1 MTTESI
7 HFAAPPRHRDEVTER
22 LAGVSR
28 EQGLDPLARRL
39 DQLGR
44 WLGDDLRG
52 VELELSV
59 VASEERDV
67 AEQSARRLL
76 ERPGKRIRAS
86 AALLAGRLGP
96 KPTSVRDVA
105 IASELVHAATLLH
118 DDVLDEGTER
128 RGGTAAR
135 VLYGNS
141 ASILGGD
148 HLLIE
153 ALRLVERFGDP
164 AHLRALF
171 GVIGEM
177 IRAEAV
183 QLERRGKIAALLG
196 ESAEG
201 RRAAYLDVA
210 RGKTAALFRWALAAG
225 ARASGLDAEA
235 AEQAGRFG
243 EALGIAFQLV
253 DDVIDIEGDSEITGK
268 NALADLREGKLTWP
282 LLEALE
288 RSTSFRAA
296 LAGVEDL
303 EPHRER
309 VLAALRETDALRH
322 TREAARA
329 WVDLGLAA
337 LRTLPESAARDSFE
351 ALAVAGLHR
360 AR

>member
-1 MTTESI
+1 
-7 HFAAPPRHRDEVTER
+7 
-22 LAGVSR
+22 
-28 EQGLDPLARRL
+28 
-39 DQLGR
+39 
-44 WLGDDLRG
+44 
-52 VELELSV
+52 
-59 VASEERDV
+59 
-67 AEQSARRLL
+67 
-76 ERPGKRIRAS
+76 
-86 AALLAGRLGP
+86 
-96 KPTSVRDVA
+96 
-105 IASELVHAATLLH
+105 
-118 DDVLDEGTER
+118 VLDEGTER

-183 QLERRGKIAALLG
+183 QLERRGKIAALL
-196 ESAEG
+196 AETSER

-225 ARASGLDAEA
+225 ARASGLDAQA

-253 DDVIDIEGDSEITGK
+253 DDVIDIEGDPEITGK

-288 RSTSFRAA
+288 RSPSFHGA

-329 WVDLGLAA
+329 STPGSPPSAPCPSPPRATPSRRSRSRASTAPAEEHDDEHHHRDPRPPGQRRDVRPHRDP
-337 LRTLPESAARDSFE
+337 LRPPEPHREPGPRS
-351 ALAVAGLHR
+351 ALAR
-360 AR
+360 APGRRGRA